1 MKVEPVDSQTEEQPV
16 EKIILFKS
24 QIVKNN
30 VEHQVAREIEIQAH
44 LHHPNI
50 LRLYNY
56 FHDEKKIYLI
66 LEYAVNGELYKEL
79 QQKHRL
85 SERRTARYI
94 YQVADALKR
103 TLCGTMDYLPPEM
116 VTSKAHSLQVDFW
129 SVGVLCYELLVGR
142 PPFETENSND
152 TYKRIAKA
160 TYTVPDH
167 VSAEAR
173 DLIKKLLVVDP
184 HKRLSFD
191 GVMRHKWVRAHYDP
205 KKKQTP
211 TIPEH
216 RAT

>member
-1 MKVEPVDSQTEEQPV
+1 MKVEPTDSQAEEQPV

-66 LEYAVNGELYKEL
+66 LEYALNGELYKEL

-94 YQVADALKR
+94 YQVADALKY
-103 TLCGTMDYLPPEM
+103 CHQ
-116 VTSKAHSLQVDFW
+116 K
-129 SVGVLCYELLVGR
+129 
-142 PPFETENSND
+142 N
-152 TYKRIAKA
+152 
-160 TYTVPDH
+160 
-167 VSAEAR
+167 
-173 DLIKKLLVVDP
+173 LLVVDP